1 MTTANDLIKRSLRL
15 INQPG
20 RGALLAPEDL
30 TFAFEALQEI
40 LDSEAVSKQF
50 VPGIVRHFFPF
61 VTGKS
66 IYSYGNFPGADW
78 DSSAFGNF
86 YGDDAPIKIEMGYV
100 RAASTITNNE
110 LVDEYRFRNVGSW
123 VVDANAALANNE
135 YRVEAPGLATSSTQ
149 PLLVPAP
156 IPGDTYTLRV
166 NAEVFADTFTIN
178 LRDATV
184 PFESYV
190 IDSSGVYEFDF
201 VWGTNVA
208 PDIEIASTAI
218 GADFSMVLLSV
229 LPRDT
234 DRLTLPDGQ
243 GSDYHM
249 IQVDQAHYNRR
260 FTKGNLGR
268 PYHYLWSRSALGHGE
283 IRFDN
288 QGVGGDICV
297 FDVLVNKVSIETVND
312 ELRLN
317 PAAYKWLRYALA
329 DDVAGEYGKMLS
341 PRQITIMEAAWDK
354 LAVSNRRMNMLGV
367 PRALRQ
373 RQRFDINR
381 GDP

>member
-20 RGALLAPEDL
+20 RGAQLAPEDL

-78 DSSAFGNF
+78 ESSAFGNI

-100 RAASTITNNE
+100 RAGSVITDNE
-110 LVDEYRFRNVGSW
+110 LIDEYRFRNLGAWTEVAPGS
-123 VVDANAALANNE
+123 VENNE
-135 YRVEAPGLATSSTQ
+135 LVITDQGGVTNAVLIPDLTGST
-149 PLLVPAP
+149 
-156 IPGDTYTLRV
+156 TYTLRMNIEV
-166 NAEVFADTFTIN
+166 NADTVTVQLLNNAIAFETYI
-178 LRDATV
+178 LDA
-184 PFESYV
+184 
-190 IDSSGVYEFDF
+190 SGVYEFDF
-201 VWGTNVA
+201 VWPAGIVPSVSILGTA
-208 PDIEIASTAI
+208 L
-218 GADFSMVLLSV
+218 GADATMTLFSI

-234 DRLTLPDGQ
+234 ERLTLPDGQ

-268 PYHYLWSRSALGHGE
+268 PYHYLWSRSADGRGE
-283 IRFDN
+283 MRFDN
-288 QGVGGDICV
+288 QGVSGDIAV

-317 PAAYKWLRYALA
+317 PAAMKWLRYALA

-341 PRQITIMEAAWDK
+341 PRQLTIMDQAWDK